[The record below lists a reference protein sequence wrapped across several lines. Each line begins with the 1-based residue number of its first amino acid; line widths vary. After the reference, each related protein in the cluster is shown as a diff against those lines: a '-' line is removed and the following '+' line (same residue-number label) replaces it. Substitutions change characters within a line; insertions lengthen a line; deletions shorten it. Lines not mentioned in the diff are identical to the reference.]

1 MIIRFELH
9 ALGPYV
15 SAAHWFVQGYGAD
28 FVSWLI
34 YCLAAGVGAVLV
46 GMIGFG
52 SSLVILPVLLLIFPT
67 QFDPEVG
74 VRLAVGTT
82 MASMVFGALSAGF
95 AQTRHRTV
103 CWPLLR
109 LMIPA
114 YLVGA
119 VLGPWLSRYLPV
131 EVLGYYIVS
140 ILVVV
145 SIQTLRR
152 RQPVGERRW
161 EQARVEIS
169 LVHLVIG
176 LMSSV
181 AGIASGAFAIPYLSR
196 FALSLRTA
204 IGTSTVAAACYSM
217 FATLGH
223 VSAGWGAQGLPDWSL
238 GFVYLPVFA
247 VMSVTGAVCGLVG
260 VKLGARVSENSL
272 RRLLAVFL
280 IVSAVVIAVRS

>member
-1 MIIRFELH
+1 MIIRFELY

-46 GMIGFG
+46 GMIAFG

-196 FALSLRTA
+196 FALSLANRDWHLD
-204 IGTSTVAAACYSM
+204 GGSRVL
-217 FATLGH
+217 FH
-223 VSAGWGAQGLPDWSL
+223 VCNPGS
-238 GFVYLPVFA
+238 
-247 VMSVTGAVCGLVG
+247 C
-260 VKLGARVSENSL
+260 L
-272 RRLLAVFL
+272 RRLGCAGPAGL
-280 IVSAVVIAVRS
+280 VVGVCLPAGVRGDECYRGSMWFGRRETWRTGV